1 MESLHLINAVNA
13 GVNTLSFRGRSISQ
27 NEKAKPFFFCE
38 TTGVETLSG
47 QHGASRPWMIPF
59 FCPPPLGPSHAPGSV
74 CAGHPP
80 AQIVPTN
87 ADPLSPSA
95 SSLLNP
101 FLTNKISLSPR
112 KLQQL
117 LFYCQTGF
125 HLLESIRSLF
135 RLAVLNNSSGK
146 RLSQRP
152 AAAAQTD
159 AKKGEKNNPVLAW
172 KENGSVLVLPLEL
185 QS

>member
-1 MESLHLINAVNA
+1 MDCKTE
-13 GVNTLSFRGRSISQ
+13 RSVCASRSWMIL
-27 NEKAKPFFFCE
+27 FFC
-38 TTGVETLSG
+38 LS
-47 QHGASRPWMIPF
+47 ACWSF
-59 FCPPPLGPSHAPGSV
+59 SLSPSHTSAWQGLLVLSWFCNICV
-74 CAGHPP
+74 CAGHHP
-80 AQIVPTN
+80 AESHSHRRWPVI
-87 ADPLSPSA
+87 PSA

-101 FLTNKISLSPR
+101 FLMNKISLSLR
-112 KLQQL
+112 KLEQL

-135 RLAVLNNSSGK
+135 KLAVLNNSSGK

-159 AKKGEKNNPVLAW
+159 TKKGPVFAW
-172 KENGSVLVLPLEL
+172 KENVSVLVLPLKL